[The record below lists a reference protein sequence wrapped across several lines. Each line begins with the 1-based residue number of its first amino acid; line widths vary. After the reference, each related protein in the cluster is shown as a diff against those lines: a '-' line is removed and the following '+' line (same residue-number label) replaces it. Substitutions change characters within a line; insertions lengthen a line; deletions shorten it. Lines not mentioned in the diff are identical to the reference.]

1 MKILLTGS
9 NGQVGFELNKKL
21 SVLGEVIATDREE
34 LDLTNLNAIRNFIDE
49 TRPDIII
56 NPAAYTAVDK
66 AESEPEIAH
75 LINVSAP
82 EVLADKARELDI
94 PLLHFSTDY
103 VFDGLKKEAYIETD
117 KTNPQSVYGKTK
129 CEGEEKVRANPKH
142 IILRTS
148 WVFGSHGNNF
158 LKTILK
164 LIQDKASLN
173 IVGDQWGSPASS
185 SMLSDVTFKIVDTIF
200 ENKNFKDYG
209 TYHVTNDGETN
220 WHAYAS
226 LIASEL
232 IKLNVKI
239 TCGPD
244 QIHSI
249 LTSEYPTAAQRPLN
263 SRLNTDKLKKTFM
276 LDLPDWEDEV
286 RKTCKDLVGFGH

>member
-34 LDLTNLNAIRNFIDE
+34 LDLTNLNAIRTFIDQIK
-49 TRPDIII
+49 PDIII

-82 EVLADKARELDI
+82 EVLATMASELDI
-94 PLLHFSTDY
+94 PLIHFSTDY
-103 VFDGLKKEAYIETD
+103 VFDGLKKDAYVESD

-129 CEGEEKVRANPKH
+129 CEGEEKIRKHVKH

-148 WVFGSHGNNF
+148 RVFGSHGNNF
-158 LKTILK
+158 LKTILR
-164 LIQDKASLN
+164 LIMEKESLN
-173 IVGDQWGSPASS
+173 IVGDQYGSPASS
-185 SMLSDVTFKIVDTIF
+185 SMLADVTFKIVDGILK
-200 ENKNFKDYG
+200 NKNFNDYG

-220 WHAYAS
+220 WHTYAS
-226 LIASEL
+226 LISSEAMKFNL
-232 IKLNVKI
+232 KVK
-239 TCGPD
+239 CMPD
-244 QIHSI
+244 KIHPI
-249 LTSEYPTAAQRPLN
+249 LSSEYPTAAKRPLN

-276 LDLPDWEDEV
+276 LELPHWESEV
-286 RKTCKDLVGFGH
+286 KKALKEII